1 VPSKRARRGGV
12 DVNAES
18 DTDMAKGK
26 FIVFNEPESTELDA
40 EYNAWYADTH
50 LPQLLESCPSIT
62 AATRLKLVPGQEN
75 TLPGAPN
82 YLAIYDIDADDLMT
96 ARAEMASAVQAGKV
110 IMSDTIRSDPRSTY
124 LIYEQ
129 L

>member
-1 VPSKRARRGGV
+1 VPSERPRRGGV

-18 DTDMAKGK
+18 DADMTKGK
-26 FIVFNEPESTELDA
+26 FIVFNEPDSTEVDA

-62 AATRLKLVPGQEN
+62 AATRFKLVSGQEN
-75 TLPGAPN
+75 PLPGTPN
-82 YLAIYDIDADDLMT
+82 YMAIYDIEADDLMT

-110 IMSDTIRSDPRSTY
+110 IMSDTIRSDPPSTY

-129 L
+129 I